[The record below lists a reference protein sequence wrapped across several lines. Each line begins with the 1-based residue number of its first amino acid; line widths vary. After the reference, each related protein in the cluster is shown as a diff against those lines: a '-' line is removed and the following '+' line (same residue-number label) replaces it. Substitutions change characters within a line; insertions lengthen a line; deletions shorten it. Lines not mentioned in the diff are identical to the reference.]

1 MTTMTTRAALPI
13 LSALL
18 AAASCGGSEPLVTAP
33 SPAAGTE
40 QVNGQGGGGDGGD
53 DSTVA
58 SAAADRAAL
67 ERLLAEHD
75 RLPPGADRD
84 ALARRIDRLAGQ
96 RHAAWSRL
104 YWHRDLGAAL
114 AEARET
120 GRPVLSLRM
129 LGSLD
134 EDLSCANSRFF
145 RVALYANRELSAY
158 LRDRFVLHWSSE
170 RPVPVARID
179 FGDGRV
185 LERTIAGNSAH
196 YVLDSA
202 GRPVDVLPGLYSPAL
217 MRAALDEILPVA
229 VRAGAL
235 DDEAQAA
242 LVAAHHRAALERSRA
257 LFASLGEVTLPEAPR
272 TRLGAETRA
281 MSKAMVEVPL
291 AGTLQLGGQLTLEEV
306 QRWQQDSAL
315 WDQIG
320 ARLAARVGPA
330 RLDASSRA
338 LVAALTPTD
347 WARAG
352 QPLPPAGV
360 EALVAA
366 FERVMAR
373 DAAHNELRLRPQIH
387 ARMAAAGAPLGF
399 AALNEWVYAELFLTP
414 AQDPWLG
421 MATPGVFTGIPAD
434 GVVVANGR

>member
-1 MTTMTTRAALPI
+1 MTMRAIPL
-13 LSALL
+13 LSAVL
-18 AAASCGGSEPLVTAP
+18 AAAACGGSEPVVATP
-33 SPAAGTE
+33 GPAGADRA
-40 QVNGQGGGGDGGD
+40 DG
-53 DSTVA
+53 
-58 SAAADRAAL
+58 SAAAAPDRADL
-67 ERLLAEHD
+67 DRLLAEHD
-75 RLPPGADRD
+75 RLPPGAERD
-84 ALARRIDRLAGQ
+84 ALAQRIDRLAGQ
-96 RHAAWSRL
+96 RHATWSRL
-104 YWHRDLGAAL
+104 YWHRDLDAAL

-158 LRDRFVLHWSSE
+158 LRDHFILHWSSE

-217 MRAALDEILPVA
+217 MRAALDEIRPVA
-229 VRAGAL
+229 VRAGGL
-235 DDEAQAA
+235 DDAEQAA
-242 LVAAHHRAALERSRA
+242 LVAAHHRAVLERTRT
-257 LFASLGEVTLPEAPR
+257 LFASLGEVTLPEAPPSL
-272 TRLGAETRA
+272 LGAETRA
-281 MSKAMVEVPL
+281 MSKAAVEIPL
-291 AGTLQLGGQLTLEEV
+291 AGTLQLGTQLTLEEV
-306 QRWQQDSAL
+306 QRWRQDSAM

-320 ARLAARVGPA
+320 VRLAERVGPA
-330 RLDASSRA
+330 RLDANSRA
-338 LVAALTPTD
+338 LMAALTPTD

-352 QPLPPAGV
+352 QPLPPAGLD
-360 EALVAA
+360 ALAAA
-366 FERVMAR
+366 FEQVMAR
-373 DAAHNELRLRPQIH
+373 DAAHNELRLRPLIH
-387 ARMAAAGAPLGF
+387 ARMAAAGAPLGL

-434 GVVVANGR
+434 GVVVAR